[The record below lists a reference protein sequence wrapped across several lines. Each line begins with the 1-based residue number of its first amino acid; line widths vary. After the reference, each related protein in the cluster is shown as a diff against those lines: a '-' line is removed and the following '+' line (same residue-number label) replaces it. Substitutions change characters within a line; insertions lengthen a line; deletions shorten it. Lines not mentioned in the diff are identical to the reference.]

1 MQKRPAAFLVMLFL
15 AHGMPGQMIRSFPLE
30 NSRNPNAQVQLPW
43 METGDSV
50 RNEAV
55 NKRLWE
61 HMLWGHAAL
70 GPDWADSGC
79 AAVLRDLHDTMHGLQ
94 DAYTEVLWENDT
106 LISFATHAEWLGTYL
121 SHSLHRVT
129 LYKKSGRIILPM
141 QTTDSVFL
149 LPYQKDM
156 LRYRKKAVRKHL
168 HEVKKLSG
176 QDNALLGSI
185 GNACG
190 GLPSM
195 SESWLD
201 GRGLCF
207 RLDCELPHALSA
219 WDKEITFVIPWKDLP
234 GACCA
239 MQ

>member
-1 MQKRPAAFLVMLFL
+1 MQKRPAAFLAMLFL

-43 METGDSV
+43 LETGDSM

-129 LYKKSGRIILPM
+129 LHKKSGGSSCRCKPPIQYFFFHTKRICCVIA
-141 QTTDSVFL
+141 
-149 LPYQKDM
+149 
-156 LRYRKKAVRKHL
+156 RK
-168 HEVKKLSG
+168 
-176 QDNALLGSI
+176 
-185 GNACG
+185 
-190 GLPSM
+190 
-195 SESWLD
+195 
-201 GRGLCF
+201 LCANTCT
-207 RLDCELPHALSA
+207 R
-219 WDKEITFVIPWKDLP
+219 
-234 GACCA
+234 
-239 MQ
+239 